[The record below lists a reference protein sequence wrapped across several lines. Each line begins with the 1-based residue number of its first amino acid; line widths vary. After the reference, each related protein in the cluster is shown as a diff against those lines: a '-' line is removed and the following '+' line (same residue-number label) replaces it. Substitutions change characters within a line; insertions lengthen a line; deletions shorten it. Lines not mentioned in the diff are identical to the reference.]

1 MVRNRERE
9 RNRIELVDEAVTES
23 AAPLHGKFRKRDGP
37 NDEKKRVREMKK
49 EEFKLQKRPER
60 KLFWC
65 IKARHV
71 RELHGSRI
79 YTSPDF
85 VYHSS
90 TENNK
95 LQVIYKTKHVLKFIL
110 MLIYL

>member
-1 MVRNRERE
+1 M
-9 RNRIELVDEAVTES
+9 
-23 AAPLHGKFRKRDGP
+23 
-37 NDEKKRVREMKK
+37 KKRVREMKK

-60 KLFWC
+60 KLFSC

-71 RELHGSRI
+71 RELHGSLI

-95 LQVIYKTKHVLKFIL
+95 LQVIYKTKLVLNFIL